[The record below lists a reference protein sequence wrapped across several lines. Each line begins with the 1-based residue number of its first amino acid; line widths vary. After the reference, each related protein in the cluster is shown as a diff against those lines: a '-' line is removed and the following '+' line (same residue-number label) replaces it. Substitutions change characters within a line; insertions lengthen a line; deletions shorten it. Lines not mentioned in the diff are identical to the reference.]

1 MKKKGLMYALLLV
14 ATVFLSGHSVSAQDS
29 TAMAAKYDAKVD
41 SLVSSYKRQDKADE
55 KRKNSDN
62 LSGLKAEKRESKAK
76 AREAQRV
83 ENEANDAARES
94 KMAYRKE
101 KKAQRVREQADRQT
115 KKASRARTISDQNK

>member
-1 MKKKGLMYALLLV
+1 MKKKGLRYALLLV
-14 ATVFLSGHSVSAQDS
+14 ATVFLNGRSVAAQDS
-29 TAMAAKYDAKVD
+29 TAMAAEYNARVD
-41 SLVSSYKRQDKADE
+41 SLVSLYERQDKADE

-62 LSGLKAEKRESKAK
+62 LLDLKAEKREAKAK
-76 AREAQRV
+76 AREAQKV

-115 KKASRARTISDQNK
+115 KKAARARTISDQNK